1 MRNKEAVVEEPQTE
15 KETDGPR
22 KKNEKMKLKIKCLS
36 EWK

>member
-22 KKNEKMKLKIKCLS
+22 RKRKDHRHGN
-36 EWK
+36 